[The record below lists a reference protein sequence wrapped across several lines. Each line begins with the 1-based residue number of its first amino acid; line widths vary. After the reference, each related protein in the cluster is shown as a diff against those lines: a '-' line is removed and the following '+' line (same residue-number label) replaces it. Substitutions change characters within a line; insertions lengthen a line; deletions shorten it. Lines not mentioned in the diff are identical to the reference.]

1 MVMRLIDHTDGTIS
15 FAGQDIGAA
24 AVYLASRA
32 GDYTIGETL
41 TVDGGIVNA
50 HLPTHFADP
59 AVASDTVTA
68 VHMPDGIEWSAMSKE
83 LRGIVP

>member
-1 MVMRLIDHTDGTIS
+1 MNKVARDQTEQSAKGIPNKRVGDKYDMGGS
-15 FAGQDIGAA
+15 

-50 HLPTHFADP
+50 HLPAHFADP
-59 AVASDTVTA
+59 A
-68 VHMPDGIEWSAMSKE
+68 GG
-83 LRGIVP
+83 L